1 MPNLTIK
8 GIPDELY
15 KQLKYRAANH
25 RRSLNSEVI
34 YCLEHAASLTTI
46 DPEAW
51 LVSADKF
58 RNRLGLT
65 PVDEESLHEAK
76 TVGRP

>member
-8 GIPDELY
+8 GIPEQLY
-15 KQLKYRAANH
+15 KQLKSRATRH

-34 YCLEHAASLTTI
+34 YCLEHAVSLTTV
-46 DPEAW
+46 DPDAW
-51 LVSADKF
+51 LVSADKL
-58 RNRLGLT
+58 RKKLGLT
-65 PVDEESLHEAK
+65 PVTEDSMREAK

>member
-8 GIPDELY
+8 GIPAGLY
-15 KQLKYRAANH
+15 KQLKQRAARN

-34 YCLEHAASLTTI
+34 YCLEHVASLTTV

-51 LVSADKF
+51 LVNADRL

-65 PVDEESLHEAK
+65 PVTEESLHEAK
-76 TVGRP
+76 TIGRP

>member
-8 GIPDELY
+8 GIPDQLY
-15 KQLKYRAANH
+15 KQLKHRATRN

-51 LVSADKF
+51 LVGADKL
-58 RNRLGLT
+58 RMKLGLS
-65 PVDEESLHEAK
+65 PVTEESMREAK
-76 TVGRP
+76 TAGRP